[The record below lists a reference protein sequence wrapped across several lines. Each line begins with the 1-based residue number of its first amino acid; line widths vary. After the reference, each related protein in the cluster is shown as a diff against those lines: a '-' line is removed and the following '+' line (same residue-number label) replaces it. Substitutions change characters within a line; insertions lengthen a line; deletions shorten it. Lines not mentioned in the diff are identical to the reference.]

1 MPMSPRY
8 EYWRM
13 NTLKMANLLV
23 IIPIPTSFLWSYL
36 FGVLRKLKEV
46 QRSFSRKNLRR
57 FYLVFTTQW
66 SQTLTQIKPDS
77 KANFYIDFEFMLLLQ
92 PKKMCDWH
100 LQLKLCMWRSAG
112 ITTTVQGYYQLSRFL
127 WDATRT

>member
-36 FGVLRKLKEV
+36 FGVLRKLKEI

-57 FYLVFTTQW
+57 FYLAHGV
-66 SQTLTQIKPDS
+66 
-77 KANFYIDFEFMLLLQ
+77 
-92 PKKMCDWH
+92 
-100 LQLKLCMWRSAG
+100 
-112 ITTTVQGYYQLSRFL
+112 YYTMESDTNL
-127 WDATRT
+127 D